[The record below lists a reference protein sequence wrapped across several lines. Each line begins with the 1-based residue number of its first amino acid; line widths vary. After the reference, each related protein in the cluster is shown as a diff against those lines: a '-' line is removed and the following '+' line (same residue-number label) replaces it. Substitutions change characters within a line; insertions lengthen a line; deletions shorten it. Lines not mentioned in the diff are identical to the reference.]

1 MRHALLTMLHIF
13 GIRPCYSLFGIDSI
27 VWYFESAQANDS
39 VLKSM
44 VERLKKDF
52 QLDYAYYE
60 RDHAMLGIVGGHLDD
75 DTSFIT
81 ACAALKEAG
90 IRINSVNYGSS
101 NTTTLIGVN
110 DSDAKRAV
118 EVIYK
123 ALF

>member
-1 MRHALLTMLHIF
+1 MLNEKVAKLLNEQVNKEF
-13 GIRPCYSLFGIDSI
+13 YSAYLYLSFSNFYKELGLDGFAN
-27 VWYFESAQANDS
+27 WYNVQAQ
-39 VLKSM
+39 
-44 VERLKKDF
+44 E
-52 QLDYAYYE
+52 E

-110 DSDAKRAV
+110 DSDATAQKR
-118 EVIYK
+118 
-123 ALF
+123 